1 MSDPSYEELRFELRE
16 TREKLD
22 SREARLRE
30 LGVTDWEPKPPVIPE
45 KVVIKTCHHIKEDG
59 RRCGSAAMTD
69 RNHCYFHLSIRGRRL
84 KMAQAR
90 ARGQRY
96 RLELP
101 PLEDLYAVQVGIQQV
116 LDALSSGQLDR
127 RLGGVMLYGLQQAAG
142 NLRLPEGVWERSGR
156 FDNVAKTTWAGFEQA
171 HGLPEG
177 FDVNTPPDEAFP
189 PPITSPGTIG
199 LAGEDVVTEDDIELE
214 DLAARDPE
222 ACKRRAMQLARK
234 YRRRLRHE
242 EEKLARACRI
252 LEAARRNDEARKK
265 EPATV
270 KAEAAPADGSAEAV
284 SAEPDPASTASAS
297 FTLAGVEAAPATGAG
312 AKKPPQGE
320 PHKEDETAKG
330 AS

>member
-1 MSDPSYEELRFELRE
+1 MD
-16 TREKLD
+16 
-22 SREARLRE
+22 
-30 LGVTDWEPKPPVIPE
+30 VTIREPKPVIPE

-59 RRCGSAAMTD
+59 RRCGSAAVTD
-69 RNHCYFHLSIRGRRL
+69 RRHCCFHLSIRGRRL

-127 RLGGVMLYGLQQAAG
+127 RLGGVMLYGLQQAG
-142 NLRLPEGVWERSGR
+142 NNLRLPEEVWERSGR
-156 FDNVAKTTWAGFEQA
+156 FDNVAKTTWRGFEQG

-177 FDVNTPPDEAFP
+177 FDVNTPPDVAFP
-189 PPITSPGTIG
+189 PQVASPGTTEVT
-199 LAGEDVVTEDDIELE
+199 GEDEVTEDDIELE

-222 ACKRRAMQLARK
+222 ACKRRALQLARK
-234 YRRRLRHE
+234 YRRSLRHE

-252 LEAARRNDEARKK
+252 LEAARRNHEARKK

-270 KAEAAPADGSAEAV
+270 KVEAAPAEGGGGVV
-284 SAEPDPASTASAS
+284 SAEPQAS
-297 FTLAGVEAAPATGAG
+297 ATGAG
-312 AKKPPQGE
+312 AKKSPQGE
-320 PHKEDETAKG
+320 PDKKQELAKG
-330 AS
+330 VS

>member
-1 MSDPSYEELRFELRE
+1 MSEPSYEELKLMYRE
-16 TREKLD
+16 AKQKLD
-22 SREARLRE
+22 SREAGLPE
-30 LGVTDWEPKPPVIPE
+30 LDVTVPEPKPVIPE

-59 RRCGSAAMTD
+59 RRCGSPSVTD
-69 RNHCYFHLSIRGRRL
+69 RRYCCFHLSIRGRRL

-127 RLGGVMLYGLQQAAG
+127 RLGGVMLYGLQQAG
-142 NLRLPEGVWERSGR
+142 NNLRLPEEVWEKSGR
-156 FDNVAKTTWAGFEQA
+156 FDNVAKTTWKGFEQA

-189 PPITSPGTIG
+189 PAAASPGTIE
-199 LAGEDVVTEDDIELE
+199 LTGEDQVTEDDIGLDEL
-214 DLAARDPE
+214 LQSDPE
-222 ACKRRAMQLARK
+222 ACKRRANRLARR
-234 YRRRLRHE
+234 YRQRIRRD
-242 EEKLARACRI
+242 EEKLDRVLRVLAAAHGTA
-252 LEAARRNDEARKK
+252 EAQQKK
-265 EPATV
+265 EPASV
-270 KAEAAPADGSAEAV
+270 KAEAAGATGSAEAV
-284 SAEPDPASTASAS
+284 SAEPEPGSPASAGLV
-297 FTLAGVEAAPATGAG
+297 LAGVEQAPASGAG

-320 PHKEDETAKG
+320 PDKKQEPAEG